1 MAGVNDNL
9 IPAKK
14 GEVRNPKGKPKGT
27 KNFKTI
33 IEEFL
38 TVETDAMNPMS
49 GKLEKLSV
57 GQQVV
62 IALLA
67 KAKKGDV
74 PAIKELLDRI
84 DGKAEQKLIHE
95 GGFFNE
101 TELIIKKDADIN
113 HDNEQT
119 EPST

>member
-1 MAGVNDNL
+1 MAGVNNNL

-33 IEEFL
+33 IKEFL
-38 TVETDAMNPMS
+38 DVETDAMNPMS

>member
-33 IEEFL
+33 IKEFL
-38 TVETDAMNPMS
+38 DVETDAMNPMS

-74 PAIKELLDRI
+74 SAIKELFDRI

>member
-38 TVETDAMNPMS
+38 PVETDAVNPMS
-49 GKLEKLSV
+49 GKMEKLSV
-57 GQQVV
+57 GQQII

-74 PAIKELLDRI
+74 SAIKELLDRI

>member
-38 TVETDAMNPMS
+38 DVETDAMNPMS

-74 PAIKELLDRI
+74 SAIKELLDRI

-119 EPST
+119 GPST